1 MSRGT
6 FLLLCTGVI
15 AITAQPQ
22 PQISALLVHGYRGSL
37 PYKLTEK
44 ACDMAPDQDVVL
56 LAGSVSEM
64 YAMADAMQARCP
76 RALRAGGGAKL
87 RVLPWAANNTAEH
100 VQCAAKLLRPSSSGT
115 ALAERVILTQI
126 SFEHVMPR
134 LQRTTAVLSQGSEA
148 SHFFGSTKLLYAGV
162 PTPAVDAW
170 MHDDEIRY
178 NGTRAILRDARRART
193 GPCGWST
200 C

>member
-1 MSRGT
+1 MSRTT
-6 FLLLCTGVI
+6 FLLLCGCAI
-15 AITAQPQ
+15 ALTTQPH
-22 PQISALLVHGYRGSL
+22 PQISALLVHGYRGPL
-37 PYKLTEK
+37 PHKLTEK

-76 RALRAGGGAKL
+76 GALRAGGGAKL

-100 VQCAAKLLRPSSSGT
+100 VQCAAKLLRPASGET
-115 ALAERVILTQI
+115 SVEKVILTQI

-134 LQRTTAVLSQGSEA
+134 LQRTTAMLSHGSEA
-148 SHFFGSTKLLYAGV
+148 SHFFGSAKLLYASV

-178 NGTRAILRDARRART
+178 NGTRVILRDARRART

>member
-6 FLLLCTGVI
+6 FLLLCAGAI
-15 AITAQPQ
+15 ALTAQPH
-22 PQISALLVHGYRGSL
+22 PQISALLVHGYRGPL
-37 PYKLTEK
+37 PHKLTEK

-76 RALRAGGGAKL
+76 GALRAAGGTKL

-100 VQCAAKLLRPSSSGT
+100 VQCGAKLLRPSSSGT
-115 ALAERVILTQI
+115 APAERVILTQI

-134 LQRTTAVLSQGSEA
+134 LQRTTAMLSQGSEA
-148 SHFFGSTKLLYAGV
+148 SHFFGSAKLLYASV

-178 NGTRAILRDARRART
+178 NGTRAILRDTRRART